1 MPEDNKCIVYWAR
14 LETHTD
20 PRRDGYIGYSINT
33 LVERQTSHYKKA
45 KSNKLRNVHFHNALE
60 PCRREAKEPVIGVV
74 RSMDQPAHLQV
85 EIFNCF
91 CEERAVT
98 PTSSETKGRKS
109 VLQIGY

>member
-1 MPEDNKCIVYWAR
+1 MGVPQSNTVRCQ
-14 LETHTD
+14 
-20 PRRDGYIGYSINT
+20 SIWVQGP
-33 LVERQTSHYKKA
+33 L
-45 KSNKLRNVHFHNALE
+45 KLRDDLVHLVNVIMRRFCCVRSQRQKMRYERRL
-60 PCRREAKEPVIGVV
+60 PCRREAKESVIGVV

>member
-1 MPEDNKCIVYWAR
+1 
-14 LETHTD
+14 
-20 PRRDGYIGYSINT
+20 
-33 LVERQTSHYKKA
+33 
-45 KSNKLRNVHFHNALE
+45 
-60 PCRREAKEPVIGVV
+60 
-74 RSMDQPAHLQV
+74 MDQPAHLQV